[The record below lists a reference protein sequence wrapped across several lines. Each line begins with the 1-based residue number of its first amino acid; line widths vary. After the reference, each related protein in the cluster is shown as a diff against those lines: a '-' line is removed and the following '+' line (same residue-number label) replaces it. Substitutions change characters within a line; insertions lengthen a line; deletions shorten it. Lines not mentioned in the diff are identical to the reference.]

1 MLTPRSNSFP
11 FTAPFA
17 VVAICFHLKMRK
29 EEIVQASLML
39 IRQKLLNI
47 EDIIRFPS
55 LPVYRFSKL
64 HIVEPDLEKRIDITR
79 VSKIF

>member
-1 MLTPRSNSFP
+1 
-11 FTAPFA
+11 
-17 VVAICFHLKMRK
+17 MRK

-39 IRQKLLNI
+39 IRQKWLLNI

-55 LPVYRFSKL
+55 LPVYCFSKL
-64 HIVEPDLEKRIDITR
+64 HIVEPDLEKRIDIAR

>member
-1 MLTPRSNSFP
+1 MLTPPESFP

-17 VVAICFHLKMRK
+17 VDDICFHLKMRK
-29 EEIVQASLML
+29 EEIVQASLVL
-39 IRQKLLNI
+39 IRQKNI
-47 EDIIRFPS
+47 EDISWFLS

-64 HIVEPDLEKRIDITR
+64 HIVEPDLEKRIDIAG

>member
-1 MLTPRSNSFP
+1 
-11 FTAPFA
+11 
-17 VVAICFHLKMRK
+17 MRK

-55 LPVYRFSKL
+55 LPIYRFSKL
-64 HIVEPDLEKRIDITR
+64 HIVEPDLEKRIDIAR

>member
-1 MLTPRSNSFP
+1 MLTPRSESFP

-17 VVAICFHLKMRK
+17 VVALCFHLKMRI
-29 EEIVQASLML
+29 EEIVQASLVL
-39 IRQKLLNI
+39 IRQKYNI
-47 EDIIRFPS
+47 EDISQFPS

-64 HIVEPDLEKRIDITR
+64 HIVEPDLEKRIDIAR

>member
-1 MLTPRSNSFP
+1 
-11 FTAPFA
+11 
-17 VVAICFHLKMRK
+17 MRK

-39 IRQKLLNI
+39 IRQKLLNT

-64 HIVEPDLEKRIDITR
+64 HIVEPDLEKRIDIAR

>member
-1 MLTPRSNSFP
+1 
-11 FTAPFA
+11 
-17 VVAICFHLKMRK
+17 MRK

-39 IRQKLLNI
+39 IRQKWGLLNI

-64 HIVEPDLEKRIDITR
+64 HIMKPDLEKRIDIAR

>member
-1 MLTPRSNSFP
+1 MLTPPESFP

-17 VVAICFHLKMRK
+17 VDDICFHLKMRK
-29 EEIVQASLML
+29 EEIVQASLVL
-39 IRQKLLNI
+39 IRQKYNI
-47 EDIIRFPS
+47 ENISQFRS

-64 HIVEPDLEKRIDITR
+64 HIVEPDLEKRIDIAR

>member
-1 MLTPRSNSFP
+1 
-11 FTAPFA
+11 
-17 VVAICFHLKMRK
+17 MRK

-39 IRQKLLNI
+39 IRQKYNI
-47 EDIIRFPS
+47 EDISRFPS

-64 HIVEPDLEKRIDITR
+64 HIVEPDLEKRIDIAR

>member
-1 MLTPRSNSFP
+1 MLTPRSESFP

-29 EEIVQASLML
+29 EEIVQASLVL
-39 IRQKLLNI
+39 IRQKNI
-47 EDIIRFPS
+47 EDISRVRS

-64 HIVEPDLEKRIDITR
+64 HIVEPDLEKRIDIAR